1 MYPVDLSSTEVQ
13 VTWKATLLK
22 RSPWSSRHF
31 GMAVIFNLLG
41 VVQSFA
47 IYKYRHHTG
56 SIEPYLGA
64 VFIVFLFFY
73 VWLDYYALL
82 FYRQTRE
89 WLKSLP
95 EGSEEAKTLLRLS
108 YTGYRLYLM
117 GLGIGFIILAF
128 CNFIV
133 RSGR

>member
-1 MYPVDLSSTEVQ
+1 
-13 VTWKATLLK
+13 
-22 RSPWSSRHF
+22 
-31 GMAVIFNLLG
+31 MAVMFNLLG
-41 VVQSFA
+41 VIQLFA
-47 IYKYRHHTG
+47 IYKYRDRTG

-64 VFIVFLFFY
+64 SFIVFVFFY

-89 WLKSLP
+89 WLQSLP
-95 EGSEEAKTLLRLS
+95 EGSAEAKTLLRLS
-108 YTGYRLYLM
+108 YTGYRLFLM
-117 GLGIGFIILAF
+117 GLGIGFIILSF